1 MAQKS
6 NLVKLQEVLDWNDIK
21 HEEQEG
27 MNEILIK
34 VFSPLSSRIEIR
46 VDRAAAYAPSR
57 NEKNSN
63 NRKVIEDQKKFL
75 VDLYSLRSEIFLQDS
90 VLEYD
95 DSEIRDRVKNDW
107 RDLDSILLAESDHDD
122 YVDPKAVMIQEVFG
136 NREDNMDLIVLLSK
150 SNMRFFRNV
159 MDLIDKY
166 FCIMDREEF
175 NADDVRLNSYR
186 DVLFE
191 DLPKFKE
198 ASFPDSM

>member
-21 HEEQEG
+21 HEEQED

-122 YVDPKAVMIQEVFG
+122 YVDPKAVMIQEVLG
-136 NREDNMDLIVLLSK
+136 NREDNMDLIVLLQ
-150 SNMRFFRNV
+150 V
-159 MDLIDKY
+159 
-166 FCIMDREEF
+166 
-175 NADDVRLNSYR
+175 
-186 DVLFE
+186 
-191 DLPKFKE
+191 
-198 ASFPDSM
+198 

>member
-1 MAQKS
+1 M
-6 NLVKLQEVLDWNDIK
+6 
-21 HEEQEG
+21 
-27 MNEILIK
+27 
-34 VFSPLSSRIEIR
+34 SSRIEIR

-57 NEKNSN
+57 NDKNSN

-107 RDLDSILLAESDHDD
+107 CDLDSILLAESYHDD
-122 YVDPKAVMIQEVFG
+122 YLDPKAVMIQEVFG

-159 MDLIDKY
+159 MNLIDKY
-166 FCIMDREEF
+166 FYIMDREEF
-175 NADDVRLNSYR
+175 DSDDVRLNSYR

-191 DLPKFKE
+191 DLPEFKE
-198 ASFPDSM
+198 ASFPDFM

>member
-21 HEEQEG
+21 HEEQED

-57 NEKNSN
+57 NDKNSN

-107 RDLDSILLAESDHDD
+107 RDLDSILLAESYHDD
-122 YVDPKAVMIQEVFG
+122 YLDPKAVMIQEVFG

-166 FCIMDREEF
+166 FYIMDREEF
-175 NADDVRLNSYR
+175 DSDDVRLNSYR

>member
-6 NLVKLQEVLDWNDIK
+6 NLMKLQEVLDWNDIK

-122 YVDPKAVMIQEVFG
+122 YVDPKAVMIQEVLG

>member
-6 NLVKLQEVLDWNDIK
+6 NLMKLQEVLDWNDIK
-21 HEEQEG
+21 HEEQED

-75 VDLYSLRSEIFLQDS
+75 VDFYSLRSEIFLQDS

-122 YVDPKAVMIQEVFG
+122 YLDPKAVMIQEVFG
-136 NREDNMDLIVLLSK
+136 NRDDNMDLIVLLSK
-150 SNMRFFRNV
+150 SSMRFFRNV

-166 FCIMDREEF
+166 FCIMDRGEF
-175 NADDVRLNSYR
+175 DSDDVRLNSYR

>member
-21 HEEQEG
+21 HEEQED

-34 VFSPLSSRIEIR
+34 VFSTLSSRIEIR

-57 NEKNSN
+57 NDKNTN

-107 RDLDSILLAESDHDD
+107 RDSDSILLAESYHDD
-122 YVDPKAVMIQEVFG
+122 YLDPKAVMIQEVLG
-136 NREDNMDLIVLLSK
+136 NRDDNMDLIVLLSK
-150 SNMRFFRNV
+150 SSMRFFRNV

-166 FCIMDREEF
+166 FYIMDREEF
-175 NADDVRLNSYR
+175 DADDVRLNSYR

>member
-6 NLVKLQEVLDWNDIK
+6 NLMKLQEVLDWNDIK
-21 HEEQEG
+21 HEEQED

-75 VDLYSLRSEIFLQDS
+75 VDFYSLRSEIFLQDS

-122 YVDPKAVMIQEVFG
+122 YLDPKAVMIQEVFG
-136 NREDNMDLIVLLSK
+136 NRDDNMDLIVLLSK
-150 SNMRFFRNV
+150 SSMRFFRNV

-175 NADDVRLNSYR
+175 DADDVRLNSYR

>member
-6 NLVKLQEVLDWNDIK
+6 NLMKLQEVLNWNDIK
-21 HEEQEG
+21 HEEQED

-57 NEKNSN
+57 NEKNSS
-63 NRKVIEDQKKFL
+63 NRKVIEDQKAFL
-75 VDLYSLRSEIFLQDS
+75 VDFYSLRSEISLQDS

-95 DSEIRDRVKNDW
+95 DSEIRDRAKNDW
-107 RDLDSILLAESDHDD
+107 RESDSILLAESDHDD
-122 YVDPKAVMIQEVFG
+122 YLDPKAVMIQEVFG

-150 SNMRFFRNV
+150 SSMRFFRNV

-175 NADDVRLNSYR
+175 DSDDVRLNSYR

-191 DLPKFKE
+191 DLPEFKE

>member
-6 NLVKLQEVLDWNDIK
+6 NLMKLQEVLDWNDIK

>member
-1 MAQKS
+1 MAQRS

-21 HEEQEG
+21 HEEQED

-46 VDRAAAYAPSR
+46 VDRAAAYAPSS
-57 NEKNSN
+57 NDKNSN

-95 DSEIRDRVKNDW
+95 DSEIRDCVKNDW
-107 RDLDSILLAESDHDD
+107 RELDSILLAESDHDD
-122 YVDPKAVMIQEVFG
+122 YLDPKAVMIQEVFG

-150 SNMRFFRNV
+150 SSMRFFRNV

-175 NADDVRLNSYR
+175 DADDVCLNSYR

>member
-46 VDRAAAYAPSR
+46 VDRAAACAPSR

>member
-21 HEEQEG
+21 HEEQED

-57 NEKNSN
+57 NDKNSN

-107 RDLDSILLAESDHDD
+107 RDLDSILLAESYHDD
-122 YVDPKAVMIQEVFG
+122 YLDPKAVMIQEVFG

-159 MDLIDKY
+159 MNLIDKY
-166 FCIMDREEF
+166 FYIMDREEF
-175 NADDVRLNSYR
+175 DSDDVRLNSYR

>member
-21 HEEQEG
+21 HEEQED

-46 VDRAAAYAPSR
+46 VDRAAACAPSS
-57 NEKNSN
+57 NDKNSN

-122 YVDPKAVMIQEVFG
+122 YVDPKAVMIQEVLG

-191 DLPKFKE
+191 DLPEFKE

>member
-6 NLVKLQEVLDWNDIK
+6 NLMKLQEVLDWNDIK

-175 NADDVRLNSYR
+175 NAEDVRLNSYR

>member
-6 NLVKLQEVLDWNDIK
+6 NLMKLQEILDWNDIK
-21 HEEQEG
+21 HEEQED

-122 YVDPKAVMIQEVFG
+122 YLDPKAVMIQEVFG

-150 SNMRFFRNV
+150 SSMRFFRNV

-175 NADDVRLNSYR
+175 DADDVRLNSYR

>member
-6 NLVKLQEVLDWNDIK
+6 NLMKLQEVLDWNDIK
-21 HEEQEG
+21 HEEQED

-46 VDRAAAYAPSR
+46 VDRAAACAPSR

-122 YVDPKAVMIQEVFG
+122 YVDPKAVMIQEVLG

-191 DLPKFKE
+191 DLPEFKE

>member
-21 HEEQEG
+21 HEEQED

-46 VDRAAAYAPSR
+46 VDRAAACAPSR

-63 NRKVIEDQKKFL
+63 NRKVIEDQKRFL

-122 YVDPKAVMIQEVFG
+122 YVDPKAVMIQEVLG

>member
-6 NLVKLQEVLDWNDIK
+6 NLMKLQEVLDWNDIK
-21 HEEQEG
+21 HEEQEN

-63 NRKVIEDQKKFL
+63 NRKAIEDQKNFL

-107 RDLDSILLAESDHDD
+107 RESDSILLAESDHDD
-122 YVDPKAVMIQEVFG
+122 YLDPKAVMIQEVFG
-136 NREDNMDLIVLLSK
+136 NREDNMDLIILLSK
-150 SNMRFFRNV
+150 SNMKFFRNV

-175 NADDVRLNSYR
+175 DADDVRLNSYR
-186 DVLFE
+186 EVLFE
-191 DLPKFKE
+191 DLPKFNE

>member
-21 HEEQEG
+21 HEEQED

-46 VDRAAAYAPSR
+46 VDRAAAYAPSS
-57 NEKNSN
+57 NDKNSN

-122 YVDPKAVMIQEVFG
+122 YVDPKAVMIQEVLG

>member
-6 NLVKLQEVLDWNDIK
+6 NLMKLQEILDWNDIK

-57 NEKNSN
+57 NEKNFS
-63 NRKVIEDQKKFL
+63 NRKVIEDQKAFL
-75 VDLYSLRSEIFLQDS
+75 VDFYSLQSKIFLQDS

-95 DSEIRDRVKNDW
+95 DSEIRDLVKNDW
-107 RDLDSILLAESDHDD
+107 RESDSILLAESDHDD
-122 YVDPKAVMIQEVFG
+122 YLDPKAVMIQEVFG

-150 SNMRFFRNV
+150 SNMKFFRNV
-159 MDLIDKY
+159 MNLIDKY

-175 NADDVRLNSYR
+175 DADDVRLNSYR
-186 DVLFE
+186 EVLFE

>member
-6 NLVKLQEVLDWNDIK
+6 NLMKLQEILDWNDIK

-57 NEKNSN
+57 NDKNSN
-63 NRKVIEDQKKFL
+63 NRKAIEDQKKFL

-122 YVDPKAVMIQEVFG
+122 YLDPKAVMIQEVFG
-136 NREDNMDLIVLLSK
+136 NRDDNMDLIVLLSK
-150 SNMRFFRNV
+150 SSMRFFRNV

-166 FCIMDREEF
+166 FCVMDREEF
-175 NADDVRLNSYR
+175 DSDDVRLNSYR

>member
-6 NLVKLQEVLDWNDIK
+6 NLMKLQEILDWNDIK

-107 RDLDSILLAESDHDD
+107 RESDSILLAESDHDD
-122 YVDPKAVMIQEVFG
+122 YLDPKAVMIQEVFG

-150 SNMRFFRNV
+150 SSMRFFRNV

-175 NADDVRLNSYR
+175 DADDVRLNSYR

>member
-6 NLVKLQEVLDWNDIK
+6 NLMKLQEVLNWNDIK
-21 HEEQEG
+21 HEEQED

-57 NEKNSN
+57 NDKNSN

-175 NADDVRLNSYR
+175 DSDDVRLNSYR